1 MKNAVSIRSYGHI
14 PFKWVFI
21 LFIFGSFALNG
32 CASTISLRI
41 KDSPEQHFHNG
52 MLFFVWGKMK
62 EAEREFTASARLN
75 PNNPEAFTALG
86 MLEAKN
92 LRFLRARLSLSQ
104 ASALATEDFDRG
116 FVHCGYIYLHTY
128 QQGQD
133 WLDKALKA
141 FNEALTLMPESGD
154 PHFLM
159 GEAYKAS
166 YNFKDAE
173 TLFLEASGR
182 TGFFAAMAEKQVQ
195 VVRGI
200 LAAAPETLAGRKAA
214 LKDPLNRADLASLLI
229 HELNLAELL
238 DVPMYSSD
246 VPTELTIEDIKDRLD
261 AQDIDFV
268 VSLRLEGINLYP
280 DQTFRPEEA
289 VTRADL
295 ALVIQSILVQFTKKP
310 VLSTRFIDRPPRFPD
325 VPRNDSLYNAVNLAA
340 HWEIMDAGIEKTGE
354 FDPLGSVSGPE
365 ALRTIRRLKEKII
378 YITES
383 L

>member
-1 MKNAVSIRSYGHI
+1 MKEAVSTRFCRHV

-21 LFIFGSFALNG
+21 LFIFGAFALSG
-32 CASTISLRI
+32 CGSTIFIQI

-52 MLFFVWGKMK
+52 MTFFVWGKMK
-62 EAEREFTASARLN
+62 EAEREFAASARLT

-92 LRFLRARLSLSQ
+92 LHFLRARLSLSQ

-116 FVHCGYIYLHTY
+116 FVQCGYLYLHTY
-128 QQGQD
+128 QQGKD
-133 WLDKALKA
+133 WLDNALKA

-154 PHFLM
+154 PYFLM

-166 YNFKDAE
+166 YNFRDAE
-173 TLFLEASGR
+173 TLFLEASKR
-182 TGFFAAMAEKQVQ
+182 TGFFVALAEKEAG
-195 VVRGI
+195 VVRNI

-214 LKDPLNRADLASLLI
+214 LKDPLDRADLASLLI
-229 HELNLAELL
+229 HELNIQELL
-238 DVPMYSSD
+238 DVPMHYRD
-246 VPTELTIEDIKDRLD
+246 VQTEETIEDITDRLD

-268 VSLRLEGINLYP
+268 VSLRLEGISLYP
-280 DQTFRPEEA
+280 DHTFRPEEA

-295 ALVIQSILVQFTKKP
+295 ALVIQSILVQVTKKP
-310 VLSTRFIDRPPRFPD
+310 ILSTRFIDRPPRFPD
-325 VPRNDSLYNAVNLAA
+325 VPKNGSLYNAVNLAA

-365 ALRTIRRLKEKII
+365 ALRTIRRLKEKIT